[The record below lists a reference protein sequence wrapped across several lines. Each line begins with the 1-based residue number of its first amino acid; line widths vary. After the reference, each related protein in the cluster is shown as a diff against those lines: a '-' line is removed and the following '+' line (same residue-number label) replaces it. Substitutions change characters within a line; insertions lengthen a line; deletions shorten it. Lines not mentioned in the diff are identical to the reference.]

1 MYEKGPGFAQNHK
14 FATYMIVRRAR
25 SHTLSHLRHTKPYS
39 LGKAT
44 ELFKGRGFILLI
56 LIYSQHP
63 MECLEKSVLN
73 SCYYFCPHF
82 LVPGRVGDRA
92 DMWTQ
97 VFQTHC
103 VTPLYLGCMQVKSL
117 QLCPNLCDPMDCSL
131 PGSSVHGIL
140 QAGKLKWVAV
150 PSSRGS
156 SRPGDQTLIS
166 YVSCI
171 GRWVLYH

>member
-1 MYEKGPGFAQNHK
+1 
-14 FATYMIVRRAR
+14 MIVCRALW
-25 SHTLSHLRHTKPYS
+25 HTLSYLRHTKPYS

-44 ELFKGRGFILLI
+44 EFFKGRGFILLI
-56 LIYSQHP
+56 LIYSEHP
-63 MECLEKSVLN
+63 TERLEKSVFVEFMLL
-73 SCYYFCPHF
+73 F
-82 LVPGRVGDRA
+82 LSPFYSSRKSRDRA

-103 VTPLYLGCMQVKSL
+103 VTPLYLGCMHAKSL
-117 QLCPNLCDPMDCSL
+117 QLCPNLYDPRDCSL

-140 QAGKLKWVAV
+140 QAGILKWVAV

-156 SRPGDQTLIS
+156 SWPRDRTLIS

>member
-14 FATYMIVRRAR
+14 FATYRIVRRAL

-140 QAGKLKWVAV
+140 QAGILKWVAV

-156 SRPGDQTLIS
+156 SRPGDQTHIS